1 MIQTWFTIAFISVFL
16 NWQTLS
22 VKETQSKNVDLWMH
36 SLIDD
41 APFSHNGTWVFRQ
54 SGHSLQDMRNTPGWW
69 GSGTRSSDVTAFYN
83 RRRNVMFVPKNATAN
98 KKGRYSEPQV
108 THFYISVICFTPNYW
123 ICYPDMLIMITVKNK
138 VQEYMVF

>member
-16 NWQTLS
+16 NRQTLS
-22 VKETQSKNVDLWMH
+22 VKETQNKNVDLWMH

-41 APFSHNGTWVFRQ
+41 APFSDNGTWVFRQ

-83 RRRNVMFVPKNATAN
+83 RRRNVMLVPKNVTAN
-98 KKGRYSEPQV
+98 KKGRYSEPHSHTFLNFCNLFHTKLLDLLSRHANNDHCQ
-108 THFYISVICFTPNYW
+108 
-123 ICYPDMLIMITVKNK
+123 NK